1 MEKEKVFKDSKLELF
16 NRNTLNLSGVEKVY
30 GANPNKI
37 ILKICGRTMGI
48 AGSNLTIDKLDT
60 DAGNIM
66 VVGQID
72 EIKYSAEK
80 KGILKRIFK

>member
-1 MEKEKVFKDSKLELF
+1 
-16 NRNTLNLSGVEKVY
+16 
-30 GANPNKI
+30 
-37 ILKICGRTMGI
+37 MGI

>member
-1 MEKEKVFKDSKLELF
+1 MEKDKIFKDSKLELI

-30 GANPNKI
+30 GANPSKI
-37 ILKICGRTMGI
+37 ILKVCGSNMGV
-48 AGSNLTIDKLDT
+48 AGNNLTIDKLDT

-66 VVGQID
+66 IVGQID